1 MANASTIRRQISGTQ
16 QLTIAPLVY
25 PIPGL
30 IATAFALNNNPL
42 TVGGGYQP
50 PSPGVT
56 NSNGGGG
63 VIPLSFGVTGLYSGT
78 GRVLKVSGQG
88 MIVTGSG
95 TAFVISNV
103 ALTSN
108 VVTILATNTLVAGQV
123 VTISGLPTAT
133 FLNGAVVTV
142 ISTGLSGSQF
152 EFNFTHANYSTNPE
166 AGVATVTNT
175 LTLQVYEVPA
185 ALLPI
190 ADTLAG
196 QQTFTNWNLIAT
208 STARAVSGTASWSLD
223 VRVQLDALGN
233 LQGQF
238 TDEINSLVD
247 VYAPTTAVVGLVGE
261 ADLNFVVVATQTVS
275 VAANVLTMDE
285 FRADLE

>member
-1 MANASTIRRQISGTQ
+1 MHVAAQ
-16 QLTIAPLVY
+16 
-25 PIPGL
+25 
-30 IATAFALNNNPL
+30 
-42 TVGGGYQP
+42 
-50 PSPGVT
+50 
-56 NSNGGGG
+56 
-63 VIPLSFGVTGLYSGT
+63 
-78 GRVLKVSGQG
+78 GQ
-88 MIVTGSG
+88 IVTGVG

-133 FLNGAVVTV
+133 FLNGQVVTV
-142 ISTGLSGSQF
+142 IATGLSGSQF

-166 AGVATVTNT
+166 AGVATATNS
-175 LTLQVYEVPA
+175 LILQVYEVPA

-208 STARAVSGTASWSLD
+208 SSTRALASAGGTASWSFD

-247 VYAPTTAVVGLVGE
+247 VYAPTTAVAGLVGE
-261 ADLNFVVVATQTVS
+261 ADLNFVVVATQSVS
-275 VAANVLTMDE
+275 VAANVLTLEE